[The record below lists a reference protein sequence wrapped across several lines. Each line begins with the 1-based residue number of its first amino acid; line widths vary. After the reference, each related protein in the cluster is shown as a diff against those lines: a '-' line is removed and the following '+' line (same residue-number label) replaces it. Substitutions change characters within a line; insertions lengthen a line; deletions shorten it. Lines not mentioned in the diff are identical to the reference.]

1 MKRVTRN
8 VYCTLDAMNDE
19 RRAMYNKSSAFSHVT
34 M

>member
-8 VYCTLDAMNDE
+8 AYCTLENDE
-19 RRAMYNKSSAFSHVT
+19 RRAMYNKSSTFSHVT